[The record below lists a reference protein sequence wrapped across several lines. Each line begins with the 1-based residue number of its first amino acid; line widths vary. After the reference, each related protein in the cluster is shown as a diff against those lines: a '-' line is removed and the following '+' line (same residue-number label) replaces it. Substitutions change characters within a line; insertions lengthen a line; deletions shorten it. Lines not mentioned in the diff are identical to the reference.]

1 MIARGLN
8 NNSMQAENHRLKA
21 EQKRFFKDFLTGG
34 ASAAVSKTLT
44 APMERVKLILQ
55 NQDASRTI
63 RNRTLPYQGIR
74 DCFKRVLREQGL
86 VSFWRGS
93 SLSVIRYIPSTG
105 ANFALKNQ
113 YKKLGPRGDDTLSTA
128 FRNVVAG
135 GAAGATSLLVAYPL
149 DLART
154 RLALDV
160 G

>member
-1 MIARGLN
+1 
-8 NNSMQAENHRLKA
+8 
-21 EQKRFFKDFLTGG
+21 
-34 ASAAVSKTLT
+34 
-44 APMERVKLILQ
+44 MERVKLILQ

-86 VSFWRGS
+86 ASFWRGS
-93 SLSVIRYIPSTG
+93 SLSVIRYIPTQG

-113 YKKLGPRGDDTLSTA
+113 YKKLGPRGADHISTA
-128 FRNVVAG
+128 LRNVIAG

-160 G
+160 GKSKE